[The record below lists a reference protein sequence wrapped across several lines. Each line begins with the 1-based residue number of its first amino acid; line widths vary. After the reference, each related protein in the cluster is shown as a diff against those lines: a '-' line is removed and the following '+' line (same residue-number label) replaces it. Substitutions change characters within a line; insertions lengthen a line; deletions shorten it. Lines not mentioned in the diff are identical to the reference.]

1 MQHQYV
7 PVNWFPR
14 SDEAFEIA
22 KRDNRPI
29 FLSIEYS

>member
-1 MQHQYV
+1 M
-7 PVNWFPR
+7 NWFPR